1 MLICCRAIVKSA
13 LVLVLQLLLYCSMS
27 VSPRFLTPDA
37 FTFAFPCAGR
47 WASMVAY
54 GGLTCRI
61 PGYRFWLRND
71 AYDHELRFMLLN
83 TLRTGS

>member
-37 FTFAFPCAGR
+37 FTFAFPRAGR
-47 WASMVAY
+47 WEDRQQEDRSFLQASMVAY
-54 GGLTCRI
+54 GGLINMSNSRI
-61 PGYRFWLRND
+61 PFF
-71 AYDHELRFMLLN
+71 AQK
-83 TLRTGS
+83 